1 MATINRVYI
10 VLAFIFSGIA
20 VIFNIVSLATE
31 QWIRGEATWVNA
43 TTDINYVY
51 YGLFQGNYQR
61 APFSITYKLTGKESV
76 ISGQIAIFEF
86 YSNLQ
91 FST

>member
-10 VLAFIFSGIA
+10 VLAFVFSGIA

-31 QWIRGEATWVNA
+31 QWITGEATWVNA

-61 APFSITYKLTGKESV
+61 NVPFSTTYKLTGKESV
-76 ISGQIAIFEF
+76 FSG
-86 YSNLQ
+86 
-91 FST
+91 